1 VPEDPT
7 APFSIDQQW
16 QAREWPAELLAK
28 ARELRMPDNELA
40 GMLHWNMP
48 TENIERRIGWWEQIA
63 KGNIRWR
70 QLTVRDN
77 QDFCE
82 LWANSPED
90 IGEWQVTVERGP
102 NGFAQFELQE
112 RPVLNALFDGQQMV
126 ACVSFA
132 PRETVVGGKRLWV
145 HYGQAM
151 RVHKDHRRHGYGN
164 WVRSLPWGVGLWRV
178 THNQYDIIRARNMA
192 MEAWNRKMM
201 PDVASVPKRDD
212 EVPGIPITVLQ
223 FAAKTVASVDG
234 VRTAREDDLDGCVAL
249 INRTHAGRDLFRPYD
264 VQFLRERMCVGLE
277 EIGKPF
283 WTPPYGLADLYVLER
298 GGEIVACAGLW
309 DRGRD
314 MRERWRHRETGEE
327 RVVSATA
334 LLDFGCAEGHEDALA
349 ALVEHLIGVTHA
361 HGRDFLLAALETQP
375 RLAELLASHEAA
387 PEVRYL
393 QWRADEPAITAP
405 VHVDLV
411 YW

>member
-1 VPEDPT
+1 
-7 APFSIDQQW
+7 
-16 QAREWPAELLAK
+16 LLAK

-48 TENIERRIGWWEQIA
+48 TENIERRIGWWGQIA

-77 QDFCE
+77 EDFCE

-102 NGFAQFELQE
+102 NGFAQFEMQE
-112 RPVLNALFDGQQMV
+112 RPLLNALYDGLTMV

-132 PRETVVGGKRLWV
+132 LRETIVGGKPLWIR
-145 HYGQAM
+145 YGQAM

-164 WVRSLPWGVGLWRV
+164 WVRSLPWAIGINRPTQV
-178 THNQYDIIRARNMA
+178 QYDYLRSYNMT

-201 PDVASVPKRDD
+201 PDVSSVPKREDQ
-212 EVPGIPITVLQ
+212 VPGIPTTVLQ
-223 FAAKTVASVDG
+223 IPAKETAG
-234 VRTAREDDLDGCVAL
+234 GGRTAREGDLARCAELV
-249 INRTHAGRDLFRPYD
+249 NRTHAGRDLFRPYTRE
-264 VQFLRERMCVGLE
+264 FLRERLNVGLE

-314 MRERWRHRETGEE
+314 MRERWQHRETGEE

-349 ALVEHLIGVTHA
+349 ALVEQLIGVTHA